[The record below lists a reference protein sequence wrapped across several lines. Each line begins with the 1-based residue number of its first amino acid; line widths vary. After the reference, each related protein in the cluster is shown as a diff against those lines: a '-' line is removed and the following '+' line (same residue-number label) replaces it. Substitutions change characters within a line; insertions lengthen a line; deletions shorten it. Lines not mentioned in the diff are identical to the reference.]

1 MPPLPFQLPPN
12 HACPGALLRR
22 GIAKDLLSLIKSP
35 PGPKY
40 FRRAFLATVQ
50 SLRAMAESG
59 SVGVNLKA
67 LADPVAWM
75 TLLGYIDNPKI
86 SAGVLSAVIPEFL
99 DFTSTIL
106 AHKQAPL
113 LLGIDTAAGVRV
125 VSRVLV
131 ESIRGAPA
139 LLAKAVTVLTLL
151 LHMSRGVVEARS
163 VLDLKV
169 LTFVSWVL
177 LSVLPLPE
185 GHYIDQSV
193 SDIGSQ
199 SSEPCRRQMSC

>member
-1 MPPLPFQLPPN
+1 M
-12 HACPGALLRR
+12 
-22 GIAKDLLSLIKSP
+22 IKSP

-75 TLLGYIDNPKI
+75 TLLGYIDNPKM
-86 SAGVLSAVIPEFL
+86 SAGVLAAVIPEFL
-99 DFTSTIL
+99 DFTATIL
-106 AHKQAPL
+106 SHKQAPL
-113 LLGIDTAAGVRV
+113 LLGIDAAAGVRV
-125 VSRVLV
+125 VSRVLL
-131 ESIRGAPA
+131 ESVRSPP

-163 VLDLKV
+163 AIDLQVLKFVSRYFLDL
-169 LTFVSWVL
+169 LAR
-177 LSVLPLPE
+177 
-185 GHYIDQSV
+185 I
-193 SDIGSQ
+193 
-199 SSEPCRRQMSC
+199 